1 MDNFKDAIK
10 KQAKVKKP
18 ASKKEA
24 MASIDIV
31 PDNIRDNIAS
41 YNKAIKDKKAAE
53 ADIKIFGS
61 EIIDFAREHQDKE
74 AFHGSYRK
82 SYKIKGKDDD
92 SVKFVTS
99 DRFSIDSEDEAE
111 IKKIL
116 KKDFSSF
123 IEEKFNV
130 NIKPEIFENEDLQK
144 EFMELIG
151 NRFDEFFET
160 ELSLAT
166 VKDFDQSIYQAVSDQ
181 DSLDELRIFV
191 KQNKPA
197 LK

>member
-18 ASKKEA
+18 SSKKES
-24 MASIDIV
+24 MVSIDTV
-31 PDNIRDNIAS
+31 PDNIQNSITG
-41 YNKAIKDKKAAE
+41 YNKAVKNKKTAE
-53 ADIKIFGS
+53 AEMKILGS
-61 EIIDFAREHQDKE
+61 EIIDFARQHQDEE
-74 AFHGSYRK
+74 AFNGNYRK
-82 SYKIKGKDDD
+82 SYKLEGESD

-99 DRFSIDSEDEAE
+99 DKFSIDPEDEAE

-116 KKDFSSF
+116 KKNFSSY
-123 IEEKFNV
+123 IEEKFKV

-151 NRFDEFFET
+151 DRFNEFFET

-181 DSLDELRIFV
+181 AE
-191 KQNKPA
+191 
-197 LK
+197 